1 MLDEGKNLINAMS
14 NEQALGMIETGVI
27 QGGMFPKVKCCLKAL
42 RGGVGK
48 AHIIDG
54 RLRHAVLL
62 EMFTDRGIGRRS
74 SCNEERKGTRK
85 SMEKELMA
93 LAGRYLMGTY
103 NRYPI
108 VLERGSGTRVWD
120 TEGRE
125 YLDFVA
131 GIAVCSL
138 GHAHPHVTDAIR
150 RQAETLVHVSN
161 LYFIETQIRY
171 AAFLMSHAFEGKV
184 FFCNSGAEANEAAIK
199 LARKYGNEVL
209 GQGCNEIVSMKQS
222 FHGRT
227 LATVAATGQEKIQK
241 GFDSLPGGFTYAPFN
256 DLAALEGVL
265 TNKTCAVLLEP
276 IQGESG
282 VRIPDAGYLSAVRR
296 LCRERGILLIFDE
309 VQVGMGRTGRLF
321 AHEHDGVTPDVMT
334 LAKALGNGM
343 PVGAMV
349 ASDRIAATFTPGSH
363 ASTFGGNRWR
373 WLPLTP
379 LWTYLGGG
387 VPAFRGRK
395 GTLPSGPSQTTNG
408 RPWLDP

>member
-1 MLDEGKNLINAMS
+1 
-14 NEQALGMIETGVI
+14 
-27 QGGMFPKVKCCLKAL
+27 
-42 RGGVGK
+42 
-48 AHIIDG
+48 
-54 RLRHAVLL
+54 
-62 EMFTDRGIGRRS
+62 
-74 SCNEERKGTRK
+74 
-85 SMEKELMA
+85 MEKELMA

-241 GFDSLPGGFTYAPFN
+241 GFDPLPGGFTYAPFN

-276 IQGESG
+276 IQGEGG

-363 ASTFGGNRWR
+363 ASTFGGN
-373 WLPLTP
+373 PLAMAAAHAT
-379 LWTYLGGG
+379 LDVILGEG
-387 VPAFRGRK
+387 F
-395 GTLPSGPSQTTNG
+395 LPSVEEKGRYLLDRLRQLMAAHGSIREVRGKGLIVGVEMDGDAGAVVRGCMVKGLLAAMAGPNVLRFVPPLVVTTEEIDQAVAILNDVLEG
-408 RPWLDP
+408 L